1 MKKILYIISMAVALT
16 TFASCQKDADVD
28 SANASNDNTVQFMA
42 QEISTMTKVSG
53 TVWDK
58 GDAIGIMAT
67 STDAAAAK
75 VNAKYTT
82 TGGSPAEFTPTD
94 AQQTIYFSESGT
106 AVTFDAYSPYQE
118 DWSASYQVMDITAQ
132 NQGSEDDVDLMRSA
146 TLADQT
152 SGVQSLNFS
161 HSFTKVIFNVNNFE
175 GDFDSA
181 ISSFED
187 MNIEISGVMT
197 QYDLLEDSYTTSGA
211 ITMHID
217 VSDDGQS
224 ATATAILLPTTT
236 DAKVTITADG
246 QTYQAAL
253 KVDPLLEGMQY
264 TYSMEVGESEVQVTL
279 TSQGIEAWSSEGTS
293 TPTELFAE
301 VDGVYT
307 VASQRDME
315 IFYTLLSD
323 GQDFSGKSI
332 VLDCDISL
340 ADITWLLY
348 SENQQPFQG
357 TLDGQGHT
365 ISDLAVVYEY
375 SALLPNIG
383 EQGVV
388 KNIIFDS
395 GSSSRSNTAAVAY
408 KNYGTIA
415 NCHNNGFAIT
425 SNGYSSASIA
435 SENYGTVINCSNSAS
450 VSCDYAG
457 AAGIVSINYESGVV
471 VNCYNWGEVSSPSNQ
486 AVAGVVYANSGAVT
500 ACYSAVEMDAST
512 GNAAAVVFNNTSG
525 SITACYFDSTLC
537 SVGVVSGDSGVEG
550 LSTEEMQGEDIII
563 GLNNGAYIYNQ
574 TPSEITAFAWQAVEG
589 DYPAF
594 DSQTTPTYTK
604 TYDIT
609 FDTDSST
616 YLIYTENGLIAFA
629 DLVNGSACRV
639 SDLMVD
645 NEVYFQFGL
654 SNRAIDGK
662 LVKNIALQDAW
673 TPIAV
678 DGSESSGYSGVFDG
692 NGYSV
697 TGLSISGS
705 ASGQGLFAAC
715 AGATIKNLK
724 VGGSVSNAG
733 GHTALLIGKG
743 WYTTVENCQTLEGST
758 VTETS
763 SDSAAGIMGYSREC
777 SFTSCINR
785 ADVTGTKYTAGIA
798 GYSNFYTEGTIITD
812 CQNYGDI
819 KSGSYVGGIA
829 GGSSGTSIMIIS
841 NCYNQGDITTTSG
854 NFAGGIMGKLYGMS
868 TDVYGLVINCANV
881 GEVTCVGQYSGGL
894 VGASQGGAI
903 YNSYNTGDV
912 YAATSHVG
920 GLVGI
925 NEAYDTYYDTI
936 LNGCYS
942 SGKVSGATSYIGAVV
957 GYNSSVKI
965 SSCYYDSDVCSL
977 DAVGDNTGTV
987 TDVLGYST
995 EIMQS
1000 GSFVTTLNNGAF
1012 YYNEPSPSIKAY
1024 AWAEVSGAY
1033 YPVHDPN
1040 GTPELTIVVDPNIT
1054 SCTGAG
1060 GGIEGNPYLIINA
1073 AQMRDLSTQ
1082 VAAKNYYA
1090 GIYFK
1095 MLNNIDLGGEDN
1107 EFTAIGSSSSYCFS
1121 GIFDGDGYK
1130 ITGLYINQEDVSNQ
1144 GLFGYV
1150 YGGTIKNLGVE
1161 GDITGASYAAGI
1173 VGYLYERSSVDN
1185 CYFSGTVTVTGQN
1198 AGGIVGRLNTSN
1210 VSNCYNKGTINKE
1223 EKFYSGGIVASV
1235 YSSATIT
1242 SQIVNCYNVGTVN
1255 GTSGYYAGA
1264 ILGYSSSSSYLTT
1277 NCYYLEGCA
1286 AAARYGSTSMSKEEM
1301 TDGTLLEALG
1311 DEFKADYD
1319 VPINDGY
1326 PIFTW
1331 Q

>member
-28 SANASNDNTVQFMA
+28 SANASNDNAVQFMA

-53 TVWDK
+53 TVWGS

-67 STDAAAAK
+67 STDAAAVK
-75 VNAKYTT
+75 DNAKYTT
-82 TGGSPAEFTPTD
+82 TGGSPAEFTPAD
-94 AQQTIYFSESGT
+94 AQQTIYFSESGA

-118 DWSASYQVMDITAQ
+118 DWNASYQVMDITAQ
-132 NQGSEDDVDLMRSA
+132 NQGTEDDVDLMRSE

-161 HSFTKVIFNVNNFE
+161 HSFTKVIFNVNNYQ

-264 TYSMEVGESEVQVTL
+264 TYSMEVGDSEMEVEL
-279 TSQGIEAWSSEGTS
+279 TSQGIEAWSSAGSS
-293 TPTELFAE
+293 TPSEIFGE
-301 VDGVYT
+301 VNGVYT
-307 VASQRDME
+307 VTNQIDME
-315 IFYTLLSD
+315 IFFTHLSD
-323 GQDFSGKSI
+323 GQDFSGKS
-332 VLDCDISL
+332 VMLDCDISL
-340 ADITWLLY
+340 ADITWLLH
-348 SENQQPFQG
+348 SDNQQPFQG

-365 ISDLAVVYEY
+365 ISDLTVVYEY

-395 GSSSRSNTAAVAY
+395 GSTSRSNTAAVAY

-415 NCHNNGFAIT
+415 NCHNSGFAIT
-425 SNGYSSASIA
+425 SNGYSSASMA

-486 AVAGVVYANSGAVT
+486 AVAGVVYANSGTVT
-500 ACYSAVEMDAST
+500 ACYSAAEMDAST

-525 SITACYFDSTLC
+525 SITACYFDNTLC
-537 SVGVVSGDSGVEG
+537 SIGVVSGDDSGVEG

-563 GLNNGAYIYNQ
+563 GLNNAAYLYNQ
-574 TPSEITAFAWQAVEG
+574 TAPAITAFAWQAVDG
-589 DYPAF
+589 DYPVL
-594 DSQTTPTYTK
+594 DSQSSPIYINV
-604 TYDIT
+604 YDIT
-609 FDTDSST
+609 YDTDSST
-616 YLIYTENGLIAFA
+616 YLIYNENGLIAFA
-629 DLVNGSACRV
+629 DMVNGSACRV
-639 SDLMVD
+639 SDLAVND
-645 NEVYFQFGL
+645 DSYFSFGTAQV
-654 SNRAIDGK
+654 SINGK
-662 LVKNIALQDAW
+662 LVKNIALQNAW
-673 TPIAV
+673 TPIGTGEVSTTAY
-678 DGSESSGYSGVFDG
+678 GGVFDG
-692 NGYSV
+692 DGYSI
-697 TGLSISGS
+697 TGLSIVTSS
-705 ASGQGLFAAC
+705 SSYQGLF
-715 AGATIKNLK
+715 GSVYNGTVKNLS
-724 VGGSVSNAG
+724 VGGSVTNSSSNQHNAIISG
-733 GHTALLIGKG
+733 FSKYAT
-743 WYTTVENCQTLEGST
+743 
-758 VTETS
+758 
-763 SDSAAGIMGYSREC
+763 
-777 SFTSCINR
+777 FTSCTTLKGSYVSASGNNTAGISAYNYATTITDCHNN
-785 ADVTGTKYTAGIA
+785 ADVSGTKYVAGIIGFCSSDA
-798 GYSNFYTEGTIITD
+798 AIIVNNCSNTGSITS
-812 CQNYGDI
+812 
-819 KSGSYVGGIA
+819 SGS
-829 GGSSGTSIMIIS
+829 
-841 NCYNQGDITTTSG
+841 
-854 NFAGGIMGKLYGMS
+854 FAGGIGGKIFGAS
-868 TDVYGLVINCANV
+868 SDVAHTIINCANSGSV
-881 GEVTCVGQYSGGL
+881 STPQYAGGL
-894 VGASQGGAI
+894 VGCSTGGAI

-912 YAATSHVG
+912 SGTTSYVG
-920 GLVGI
+920 GLVGL
-925 NEAYDTYYDTI
+925 NEAYSTYYGTI

-942 SGKVSGATSYIGAVV
+942 SGKVSGTTSYIGAVA
-957 GYNSSVKI
+957 GCNSSVTI
-965 SSCYYDSDVCSL
+965 SYCYYDSDVCSL
-977 DAVGDNTGTV
+977 EAVGSNTGTV
-987 TDVLGYST
+987 TDDVLGYST

-1000 GSFVTTLNNGAF
+1000 GSFVTTLNNSAY

-1033 YPVHDPN
+1033 YAVHDPN
-1040 GTPELTIVVDPNIT
+1040 GTPELTIVVDPIIT

-1060 GGIEGNPYLIINA
+1060 GGTEGNPYLIINA
-1073 AQMRDLSTQ
+1073 AQMRDLSSQ

-1107 EFTAIGSSSSYCFS
+1107 EFTAIGSSSTYYFK
-1121 GIFDGDGYK
+1121 GTFDGDGYK
-1130 ITGLYINQEDVSNQ
+1130 ITGLYINQEDVSYQ

-1161 GDITGASYAAGI
+1161 GDITGSSYAAGI
-1173 VGYLYERSSVDN
+1173 VGYLYDGGSVDN
-1185 CYFSGTVTVTGQN
+1185 CYFSGTVTVTSQN

-1223 EKFYSGGIVASV
+1223 GKFFSGGIVASV
-1235 YSSATIT
+1235 YSTT

-1255 GTSGYYAGA
+1255 GTYNYYAGA
-1264 ILGYSSSSSYLTT
+1264 ILGNSTSNPFLTT

-1319 VPINDGY
+1319 DPINDGY